1 MLILSWNVHRKSPD
15 KLIEKIQSENPH
27 IVTLQEI
34 TLNQTP
40 EWASGLE
47 KIGLRYHYASGYKGQ
62 CKDYQCLIASCWPL
76 TPVDTRWRDCAPY
89 PELLGRA
96 TVSISEKEEVDLF
109 TAHIPNG
116 VNHGWKKIDT
126 FHVLSAQLR
135 QAEDSPRILTGD
147 FNEPKRF
154 LQSGQLVTWGGEP
167 RRPCGRSKKTSLDK
181 DHNERRLSE
190 WTDGVLSVLAGPS
203 ITACETPIPTST
215 ASKSPTSS
223 PTTPAP
229 TLDATTIPSSRGIS
243 LLTNATTAM
252 NGSSRNSAIT
262 RPSARDFPFTHP
274 RQTPPMSVATN
285 LANSSNASG
294 AGCSSPSSSATRA
307 LANLSRSSGPI
318 FA

>member
-1 MLILSWNVHRKSPD
+1 MLQTLSSKHSLTLYVSAKARMLILSWNVKRKSPG

-40 EWASGLE
+40 EWASRLE
-47 KIGLRYHYASGYKGQ
+47 EIDLRYHYASGYKGQ
-62 CKDYQCLIASCWPL
+62 SKDYQCLIASCWPL

-167 RRPCGRSKKTSLDK
+167 HQHCGRSKKTSPDGP
-181 DHNERRLSE
+181 DERLRSE

-203 ITACETPIPTST
+203 HHGLRNAYTHLHGIQIPDLVSHYTGPNPRCYDHTFVSRHFTVDECSYRHEWLKQKLSDHAPICTRLSLDTPPS
-215 ASKSPTSS
+215 
-223 PTTPAP
+223 
-229 TLDATTIPSSRGIS
+229 IPS
-243 LLTNATTAM
+243 A
-252 NGSSRNSAIT
+252 
-262 RPSARDFPFTHP
+262 AR
-274 RQTPPMSVATN
+274 
-285 LANSSNASG
+285 
-294 AGCSSPSSSATRA
+294 
-307 LANLSRSSGPI
+307 
-318 FA
+318 